1 MNYKLVGRM
10 TGYILLVVG
19 AFMIPPFLLC
29 LADGDRGPAL
39 SFLASMGII
48 ALVGGGL
55 WLLGRRR
62 NITFSTQDGFVTV
75 ALAWILTS
83 LLGCLPFYFSGQ
95 IPSYVDAVF
104 ETVSG
109 FTTTGAS
116 ILPQVETLSRGI
128 LYWRSFTHWLGG
140 MGILVFALAVVPAD
154 KNAGGM
160 LYLLRAESP
169 GPSVGKLVPRLRK
182 TAMILYGLYI
192 LLTVLCVFFLL
203 VGGMS
208 LFDSLCTA
216 FGTAGTGGFGVKNDS
231 LAGYSPYL
239 QNVCTVFMLMFGV
252 NFNIYFLIVVGHF
265 REALRDEELRLYL
278 FIFAASAILVA
289 WNIRP
294 LMSGWGESL
303 HHAAFQVSSIMT
315 TTGFSTVDFDLWP
328 TFSKSL
334 LLLLMALGACA
345 GSTGGGIKTIR
356 TLLLIKD
363 LRYNLARTLR
373 PRNVRVIHVNGR
385 VVSSDVITGVTAFMA
400 AYCLFMFGSILLVS
414 LDGHSLESNISAVFA
429 CFNNI
434 GPGFGV
440 AGPMTNYG
448 SFSDFSKIVLAVD
461 MLLGRLEIFPLLAL
475 FSRNVWKDSAH
486 RPAPAAADLQR
497 QGEAVQPPAF

>member
-10 TGYILLVVG
+10 IGSILLVVG
-19 AFMIPPFLLC
+19 VFMVPPLLLC

-39 SFLASMGII
+39 AFLASMGII
-48 ALVGGGL
+48 FLAGALL
-55 WLLGRRR
+55 LLLGRRR
-62 NITFSTQDGFVTV
+62 GQAFSPLDGFVTV
-75 ALAWILTS
+75 ALSWILVS
-83 LLGCLPFYFSGQ
+83 LLGCLPFYLSGQ

-116 ILPQVETLSRGI
+116 ILPQVENLSRGI

-140 MGILVFALAVVPAD
+140 MGILVFALAVVPAE

-160 LYLLRAESP
+160 LHLLRAESP

-192 LLTVLCVFFLL
+192 LLTVLCVLFLL
-203 VGGMS
+203 AGGMP

-216 FGTAGTGGFGVKNDS
+216 FGTAGTGGFGIKNDS
-231 LAGYSPYL
+231 IAGYSPYL
-239 QNVCTVFMLMFGV
+239 QNVCTVFMLLFGV
-252 NFNIYFLIVVGHF
+252 NFNIYFLLLMGQF
-265 REALRDEELRLYL
+265 REALRDEELHLYL
-278 FIFAASAILVA
+278 LIFAGAVGLIT

-294 LMSGWGESL
+294 LMESWGQSL

-315 TTGFSTVDFDLWP
+315 TTGFATVDFDLWP
-328 TFSKSL
+328 AFSKSV
-334 LLLLMALGACA
+334 LLLLMVLGACA

-373 PRNVRVIHVNGR
+373 PRSVGAIHVNGR
-385 VVSSDVITGVTAFMA
+385 PVPSDVITGVTAFMA
-400 AYCLFMFGSILLVS
+400 AYSLLVFLSILLVS
-414 LDGHSLESNISAVFA
+414 LDGYPLESNISAVFA

-440 AGPMTNYG
+440 VGPMTNYG
-448 SFSDFSKIVLAVD
+448 SFSNFSKIVLTVD

-475 FSRNVWKDSAH
+475 FSGRVWKRSL
-486 RPAPAAADLQR
+486 RW
-497 QGEAVQPPAF
+497 